1 MTTYLATSREQ
12 THRLEVQQ
20 ERDKLGVSLDG
31 RDFPADVLRI
41 APHHYSMLLDGRHYE
56 VDVLE
61 MEEASVVLVN
71 GQPFRVEIRR
81 ERGRHGG
88 PQPGKGEDQT
98 SQQSVIAP
106 MPGKVVKL
114 LVKPGD
120 VVREG
125 DGVVVVEAMKME
137 NELKARVAGTIAE
150 IRTQEGTAVNG
161 GDVLVVIR

>member
-1 MTTYLATSREQ
+1 MAYIASSRGQ

-20 ERDKLGVSLDG
+20 ERDKLSVSLDG
-31 RDFPADVLRI
+31 RDFPADVLRV

-61 MEEASVVLVN
+61 MEEASLVLVN

-81 ERGRHGG
+81 ERERQGR
-88 PQPGKGEDQT
+88 PRREKGEDQANR
-98 SQQSVIAP
+98 QSVIAP

-120 VVREG
+120 VVQEG

-137 NELKARVAGTIAE
+137 NELKARVAGTVAE
-150 IRTQEGTAVNG
+150 IRTQEGKAVNG
-161 GDVLVVIR
+161 GDVLVVIE